1 MWRYLPWN
9 AKRALRG
16 SRRK

>member
-1 MWRYLPWN
+1 MWRYLPWS